1 MTTFQTDQCGEFFNH
16 WNSLRDEGEIVLQQ
30 SVFLDNP
37 HPRFAPH
44 LHIAEFRNGR
54 LIFRLIG
61 TKLVERWGRDKT
73 GEVVAEG
80 QPAEMQKSLYRNS
93 WSSIAQ
99 PCGFRMTMK
108 FAAVTGA
115 QFSIEAVVL
124 PLHVESGKPHRLVS
138 YSEVV
143 EKLSYGDL
151 SQQYLGIPE
160 VEWIDIGA
168 SVPNQSPMA
177 VKL

>member
-1 MTTFQTDQCGEFFNH
+1 MATFQTDQCAGFHAH
-16 WNSLRDEGEIVLQQ
+16 WTSLRDEGTVVLRQ

-37 HPRFAPH
+37 HPGFAPH

-73 GEVVAEG
+73 GEVIGEG
-80 QPAEMQKSLYRNS
+80 QPPEMQQSLYRNS
-93 WSSIAQ
+93 WSAIAQ
-99 PCGFRMTMK
+99 PCGFRMNMK
-108 FAAVTGA
+108 FAASTGA
-115 QFSIEAVVL
+115 QFSVEAVVL
-124 PLHVESGKPHRLVS
+124 PLSVKAGKPHRLVS

-143 EKLSYGDL
+143 EKLQYGDQ
-151 SQQYLGIPE
+151 SQIYLGIPE

-168 SVPNQSPMA
+168 GVPGQTPNT
-177 VKL
+177 V

>member
-1 MTTFQTDQCGEFFNH
+1 MRE
-16 WNSLRDEGEIVLQQ
+16 EGAVVPKQ

-44 LHIAEFRNGR
+44 LHIAQFRNGR

-80 QPAEMQKSLYRNS
+80 QPAEMQQSLYRNS
-93 WSSIAQ
+93 WSSISQ
-99 PCGFRMTMK
+99 PCGFRMNMK
-108 FAAVTGA
+108 FAASTGA
-115 QFSIEAVVL
+115 RFSVEAVVL
-124 PLHVESGKPHRLVS
+124 PLQIGGGKPNRLVS

-143 EKLSYGDL
+143 EKLKYGDL
-151 SQQYLGIPE
+151 SQVYLGIPD

-168 SVPNQSPMA
+168 GVPDQEPMT
-177 VKL
+177 VET